1 MLAFKYNAIL
11 CNLLTSFN
19 HRPAPRLIISVVQ
32 NVPFLICC
40 VSGWGGRGGRLGSFC
55 TVVPGHGNE
64 NHPQLV
70 SLVNQPM
77 GS

>member
-40 VSGWGGRGGRLGSFC
+40 VSGWGGRGG
-55 TVVPGHGNE
+55 VVWAHFALWCQVMVMRIT
-64 NHPQLV
+64 H
-70 SLVNQPM
+70 S
-77 GS
+77 